1 MQSEICDKFKA
12 FCKAYKD
19 ARSTLFPFRILFYVG
34 ISKEPVHSCV
44 YFTQI
49 HSISRKKK
57 WVHMVPWWYYFKYV
71 FMPGHNSAK
80 QNDIPRKTKLYYWG
94 K

>member
-1 MQSEICDKFKA
+1 MVDSSLQSKICHKFKD

-19 ARSTLFPFRILFYVG
+19 AILFYVG

-49 HSISRKKK
+49 HSISRKK
-57 WVHMVPWWYYFKYV
+57 MGTYGAIMMILF
-71 FMPGHNSAK
+71 
-80 QNDIPRKTKLYYWG
+80 
-94 K
+94 

>member
-1 MQSEICDKFKA
+1 MVGTSLQSNICHKFKD

-49 HSISRKKK
+49 HSISRKK
-57 WVHMVPWWYYFKYV
+57 MGTYGAMMILF
-71 FMPGHNSAK
+71 
-80 QNDIPRKTKLYYWG
+80 
-94 K
+94 